1 MHAGDQ
7 FYQKKTCL
15 QKVVLKFIIKGIV
28 EIFMGILMP
37 YIAALYFCKR
47 YMTSATWT
55 TLGWMSF
62 QNQWDFRFGKEK

>member
-7 FYQKKTCL
+7 FYKK
-15 QKVVLKFIIKGIV
+15 KHAFRKGIV

-37 YIAALYFCKR
+37 YIDALYFCKR